1 MHVQIIEGTPNPER
15 TVCKAARNDYRE
27 RGLSE
32 NSYEEI
38 MASVDGDTT
47 EEKEETLL
55 RHLFKKQHYGPFEH
69 IHASFNIEGMSRV
82 VMAQATRHRLLS
94 WDIQSQRYVDF
105 SDPEYTVPESFTNPD
120 HFTRDDGTVELTE
133 DELDDELIRY
143 ESAVEDNSVE
153 AYNRLVESGIPKEDA
168 RYVLPTAMEVNAVMS
183 GNLRALLHVLNMRSK
198 ANVQSETRE
207 LVGLIEEEVAE
218 WVPTIYEFFD
228 NQRPMKLGL

>member
-38 MASVDGDTT
+38 MASVDGDTI

-105 SDPEYTVPESFTNPD
+105 SDPEYTVPKSFTNPD
-120 HFTRDDGTVELTE
+120 HFTRDDGTVEIPE
-133 DELDDELIRY
+133 EELEEHHTQFQDWVE
-143 ESAVEDNSVE
+143 ESAQDYDYFVE
-153 AYNRLVESGIPKEDA
+153 AGIPKEDA
-168 RYVLPTAMEVNAVMS
+168 RYVLPTAMQVNAVMS

-207 LVGLIEEEVAE
+207 LTGLIEDEVGE
-218 WVPTIYEFFD
+218 WVPTIYEIFD